1 MPQENLN
8 QDSDSASED
17 SETFPESIDLDE
29 LADRIVALM
38 LREISIETE
47 RTGR

>member
-8 QDSDSASED
+8 QEPDSASED
-17 SETFPESIDLDE
+17 NQSLLNRVDLTE
-29 LADRIVALM
+29 LAEKIAAL
-38 LREISIETE
+38 LLKEISIETE